1 MSGAGDEPIRGD
13 AVEAVMEALRDCGG
27 LYSPE
32 LSARDRRR
40 LATVAVDALDAAGRL
55 A

>member
-1 MSGAGDEPIRGD
+1 MSGAGMEATRWG

-40 LATVAVDALDAAGRL
+40 LAIVAVDALDDAGRL